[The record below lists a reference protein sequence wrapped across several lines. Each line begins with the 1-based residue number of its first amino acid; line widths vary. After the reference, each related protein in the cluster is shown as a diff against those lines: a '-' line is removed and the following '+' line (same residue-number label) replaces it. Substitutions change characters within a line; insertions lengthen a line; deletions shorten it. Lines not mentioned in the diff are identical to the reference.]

1 MVSNPFFKKYLFI
14 YFWLYWV
21 FVAAP
26 AFLWLQRAG
35 ATLWV
40 QCTGFALQWLL
51 FSLHL
56 AMPFALPGMLFLP
69 FVAWLTSPTSMS
81 EPGLSQSF
89 VLFPTLAPSRHTVI
103 RTCCEHLEVQCLVP
117 GGEQVSSWCLLVLWG
132 QLVLLSRFSHV
143 RLCDPIDS
151 SLPVLVM

>member
-1 MVSNPFFKKYLFI
+1 MSVFKLFI

-21 FVAAP
+21 FVAAL
-26 AFLWLQRAG
+26 AFLGLHRAG

-56 AMPFALPGMLFLP
+56 AMPFTLPGMLFLP
-69 FVAWLTSPTSMS
+69 FLAWLTSPTSMS
-81 EPGLSQSF
+81 EPGLSHSL

-103 RTCCEHLEVQCLVP
+103 STCCEHLEVQCLVP
-117 GGEQVSSWCLLVLWG
+117 RGEQVPSWCLLILWR
-132 QLVLLSRFSHV
+132 QLLLLSRFSRV
-143 RLCDPIDS
+143 RLCATP
-151 SLPVLVM
+151 